1 MADRSLIDLRRR
13 LDAAMRHQEAALAEL
28 QAIRGEVAASMS
40 AAAPSNGVGNTLVRL
55 RATAI
60 ELGAR
65 ISGDDRIGER
75 DAARLLGIEP
85 DTLGKQRQEGRA
97 PPHYRA
103 PIGGARISY
112 KLSDLAAWLEGR
124 RENF

>member
-1 MADRSLIDLRRR
+1 MPGPDLLARIDAILCE
-13 LDAAMRHQEAALAEL
+13 LAAL
-28 QAIRGEVAASMS
+28 RSEVVASMS
-40 AAAPSNGVGNTLVRL
+40 AAAPLNGAGNTLARL
-55 RATAI
+55 RATAL

-103 PIGGARISY
+103 PIGGSRISY
-112 KLSDLAAWLEGR
+112 KLSDLAAWLEER